1 MAGLDLKAAQWEQQH
16 RAHVEEY
23 LRQIDA
29 LYDAASEE
37 LVRLGI
43 GYNYQP
49 ETGRLFTF
57 SSNKSRRKQA
67 DASLS
72 SFRDKLSTIITAGI
86 ATEWAF
92 ANDKNDSWVKQLSD
106 NPKKE
111 WMLHNLDALE
121 AFQQRMTYG
130 HTLSERVWSIAKQ
143 FERHVEL
150 SLSVGISE
158 GRSAANISR
167 DARMYLN
174 EPDKLFRRVRDAFGN
189 LTLSKAAQA
198 YHPGQGVY
206 RSSYQNAM
214 RMARTEINSAY
225 READSIRW
233 QQLDFI
239 VGYEVKTSK
248 SHAAWLAKAWYPR
261 FKKGRAPLEIC
272 DAMEGKYP
280 KSFKFIGWHPNC
292 RCYAVPIIANE
303 DTGKDW
309 WEDAENEVADVP
321 PRFKE
326 WLIQNA
332 DRIEKANN
340 RGTLPYWITENKQYT
355 DISDYKKNRR
365 KEILIEAK
373 TQNNRILHNPQFS
386 HDIHLTNHGIKEWLN
401 QPHESYYTKN
411 ESLLDIKRI
420 VEESVYCGSGQDYH
434 DTHVIAHLFET
445 KIGNTKSWIVVREY
459 PNGEIN
465 LHSVSDSKNILNI
478 LQRK

>member
-16 RAHVEEY
+16 PAHDEEY

-57 SSNKSRRKQA
+57 SSNKSRRRQA

>member
-1 MAGLDLKAAQWEQQH
+1 MAGLDLKAAQWAQQH

-57 SSNKSRRKQA
+57 SSNKSRRRQA

>member
-57 SSNKSRRKQA
+57 SSNKSRRRQA

-167 DARMYLN
+167 DVRMYLN

-309 WEDAENEVADVP
+309 WEDAENEITELP
-321 PRFKE
+321 SGFTRWMKE
-326 WLIQNA
+326 NQ
-332 DRIEKANN
+332 DRIEKAQK
-340 RGTLPYWITENKQYT
+340 RGTLPYWIVENKQ
-355 DISDYKKNRR
+355 
-365 KEILIEAK
+365 L
-373 TQNNRILHNPQFS
+373 
-386 HDIHLTNHGIKEWLN
+386 GI
-401 QPHESYYTKN
+401 P
-411 ESLLDIKRI
+411 
-420 VEESVYCGSGQDYH
+420 
-434 DTHVIAHLFET
+434 DT
-445 KIGNTKSWIVVREY
+445 
-459 PNGEIN
+459 
-465 LHSVSDSKNILNI
+465 
-478 LQRK
+478 